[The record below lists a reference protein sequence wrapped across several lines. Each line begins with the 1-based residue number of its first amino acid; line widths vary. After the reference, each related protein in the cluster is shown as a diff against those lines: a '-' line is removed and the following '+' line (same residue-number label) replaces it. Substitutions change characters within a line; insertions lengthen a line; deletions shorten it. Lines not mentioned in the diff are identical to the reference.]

1 MPKSQDPSEDQTD
14 DHPISRLE
22 VLIEVSSGD
31 GRKHHLHSDRCDFG
45 HPFHCRSIGMGSRP
59 LIAHMQLAERI
70 PPPRRKSFS
79 ENRMRHRNEG
89 EAFAKA
95 GNLTVMVRSVNVPEG
110 EFVFFFTKSSA
121 SP

>member
-1 MPKSQDPSEDQTD
+1 
-14 DHPISRLE
+14 
-22 VLIEVSSGD
+22 
-31 GRKHHLHSDRCDFG
+31 
-45 HPFHCRSIGMGSRP
+45 MGSRP

-110 EFVFFFTKSSA
+110 EFVFFFTKSSG